1 MRFLH
6 RRDAGRI
13 LADHLRQ
20 HRPPLDEPVVVLGLP
35 RGGVPVAEE
44 VARALGAPLDVIVVR
59 KLGVPGHTE
68 LAAGAIGE
76 DGSRVLNHDV
86 LRATHTTDEQL
97 AMVEAGER
105 DELAHRVAAFR
116 RARPRASLIGTTAL
130 IVDDGVATGAT
141 ARAAC
146 QVARAAGATKVILA
160 VPVAPADWEVR
171 FGGAADELI
180 AVTTPDGFWSVSQWY
195 DDFTP
200 VTDDEV
206 VNCLKRS
213 GTPTPISGAAHGAP
227 LLAPALD
234 EAVAIDAAG
243 AVVCGQLTLPHH
255 ARGVVV
261 FVHGSGSSRHS
272 PRNQFVAEVMRQAG
286 LGTLLFDLLTPEE
299 EMQRANVFDIDLLER
314 RLVDVITWLQR
325 DLERHQDIG
334 ASIGLFGASTGA
346 AAALAVAARPHAGVA
361 AVVSRGGRPDLAGE
375 ALARVQVPTLLIVG
389 GHDRAVLDLN
399 RDAQAVLGGVSELA
413 VVPGASHLFT
423 EPGTLIRAAE
433 LASRWFLTYL

>member
-20 HRPPLDEPVVVLGLP
+20 HRPPLDEPIVVLGVP

-44 VARALGAPLDVIVVR
+44 VARALDAPLDVIVVR

-76 DGSRVLNHDV
+76 NGVRVLNHDV
-86 LRATHTTDEQL
+86 LRATHITDEQL
-97 AMVEAGER
+97 AMVEARER
-105 DELAHRVAAFR
+105 EELAHRVAAFR
-116 RARPRASLIGTTAL
+116 RARPRASLTGTTAL
-130 IVDDGVATGAT
+130 IVDDGVATGAS

-146 QVARAAGATKVILA
+146 QVARAAGATKVVLA
-160 VPVAPADWEVR
+160 VPVAPADWGVR
-171 FGGAADELI
+171 FGGAADELV
-180 AVTTPDGFWSVSQWY
+180 AMTTPDGFWSVSQWY

-206 VNCLKRS
+206 VACLQRS
-213 GTPTPISGAAHGAP
+213 GTPTPVTGGADGAP
-227 LLAPALD
+227 MLATALD

-243 AVVCGQLTLPHH
+243 AVICGQLTVPRD
-255 ARGVVV
+255 AKGVVV

-272 PRNQFVAEVMRQAG
+272 PRNRYVAEVMQQAG

-325 DLERHQDIG
+325 DLERHSG
-334 ASIGLFGASTGA
+334 VGSTIGLFGASTGA
-346 AAALAVAARPHAGVA
+346 AAALVVAARPQSPVA

-375 ALARVQVPTLLIVG
+375 ALQRVQIPTLLIVG
-389 GHDRAVLDLN
+389 GHDQAVLELN
-399 RDAQAVLGGVSELA
+399 RDAQAHLGGRSELA

-423 EPGTLIRAAE
+423 EPGTLARAAT
-433 LASRWFLTYL
+433 LASQWFLTYL